1 MVWQHTVKERY
12 TRMSDKSQV
21 KKANMNLPNKLTV
34 LRICLVPVFMIIMML
49 PSAYFDRT
57 WTGIAGGLIFIIA
70 SLTDMLDGKIA
81 RKYHLV
87 TDFGKLMDPLAD
99 KFMVIGALTA
109 LVYRSTDNQR
119 FFFIIA
125 LLVVVFRELA
135 VTSLRLVASSSGG
148 QVVAANMLGKIKT
161 VTQIAFV
168 VVAIA
173 EPIIYAIP
181 AIADAIPFEQ
191 TILPVAYVLGLAMMV
206 MTVWSGINY
215 FKGLWKYLDPQK

>member
-1 MVWQHTVKERY
+1 
-12 TRMSDKSQV
+12 MSDKSHSS
-21 KKANMNLPNKLTV
+21 KSKINLPNKLTV
-34 LRICLVPVFMIIMML
+34 LRICLVPVFMVIMML
-49 PSAYFDRT
+49 PSEFLSLT
-57 WTGIAGGLIFIIA
+57 VSGIVGGVLFIIA

-81 RKYHLV
+81 RKYHLI

-109 LVYRSTDNQR
+109 LVYRCTDNQR
-119 FFFIIA
+119 LFFIIV

-173 EPIIYAIP
+173 EPIVYSIP
-181 AIADAIPFEQ
+181 AVAYILPFDS
-191 TILPVAYVLGLAMMV
+191 TILPLAYALGAATVV
-206 MTVWSGINY
+206 MTLWSGINY
-215 FKGLWKYLDPQK
+215 FVSLWKYLDPQK